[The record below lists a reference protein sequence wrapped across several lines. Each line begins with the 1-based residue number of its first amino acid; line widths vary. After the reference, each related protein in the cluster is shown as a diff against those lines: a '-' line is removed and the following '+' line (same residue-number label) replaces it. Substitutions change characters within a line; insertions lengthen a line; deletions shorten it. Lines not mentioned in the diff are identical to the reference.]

1 MDILEKILRLL
12 IFIILSYVLVKS
24 LVIIGNSDLF
34 LVLVSV
40 SIVYI
45 FMNIFY
51 PIVIIK

>member
-12 IFIILSYVLVKS
+12 IFIILSYVIVKL
-24 LVIIGNSDLF
+24 LVIIDNNDL
-34 LVLVSV
+34 LMILLSV